1 MNVKIHTREELKPI
15 FLGFIKHYISKRN
28 VHDKRTLFHIRKKV
42 EYNEQLPFL
51 FVSHIT
57 KFLKRETFHK
67 GMTNE
72 EVIQFW
78 SPVFEKPEINWE
90 DRPKNVL
97 EELFVD

>member
-1 MNVKIHTREELKPI
+1 MNIKTHEREYLKPI
-15 FLGFIKHYISKRN
+15 FLGLIKHYISKKN

-42 EYNEQLPFL
+42 EDNQQLQFI

-57 KFLKRETFHK
+57 NFLKRENFHK